1 MIIILTGCTDYVKE
15 TRARCR
21 HWGVKPQDE
30 LGALLGHIVSR
41 LLQKWWLLKPC
52 NIWLT
57 LESSS
62 RAKNSGPHT
71 FQKDCSPQLG
81 QSSIKLAEWLF
92 CLPLCHRRE
101 SRDSAFIYP
110 AFIDRYS
117 FRIVLDESLD
127 VDLVSQSSS
136 QGSLRILLNKFHKWM
151 AIPDLHHQ
159 PPQDLKEAFFK

>member
-1 MIIILTGCTDYVKE
+1 MRRTDYGKE

-21 HWGVKPQDE
+21 RWGVKPQDE

-41 LLQKWWLLKPC
+41 LSQKWWLLKPC

-62 RAKNSGPHT
+62 RAKNSVPHT
-71 FQKDCSPQLG
+71 FQKGCSPQLG
-81 QSSIKLAEWLF
+81 QSSIMLAEWQL
-92 CLPLCHRRE
+92 CLPLCHHRE
-101 SRDSAFIYP
+101 ARDS

-117 FRIVLDESLD
+117 FRIALDESLD

-136 QGSLRILLNKFHKWM
+136 PQGSSHILLITSSKSGWLPRPTSPTSSRSKRGIFLIM
-151 AIPDLHHQ
+151 SFMSL
-159 PPQDLKEAFFK
+159 